1 MGGEPAIREASLRIP
16 GGVFVIA
23 SAYEGIRAG
32 LIARSAQVCAEDPLL
47 ISVAVRKGH
56 AIEPLIR
63 DSRVFSLFQ
72 IEGSD
77 KLLTR
82 VFRDSDDTADTAEPE
97 ERHDP
102 FDSLPVVT
110 LVSDAPIT
118 TRAVLGFDCEVVRHF
133 DLEADHELYIGLV
146 RAAKVFKTESA

>member
-1 MGGEPAIREASLRIP
+1 MGGEPAIREAALRIP

-32 LIARSAQVCAEDPLL
+32 LIARSAQICAEEPLL

-63 DSRVFSLFQ
+63 DSRAFSLFQ
-72 IEGSD
+72 IEASD

-82 VFRDSDDTADTAEPE
+82 VFRDSDDTAEPE

-118 TRAVLGFDCEVVRHF
+118 TRAVIGFDCEVVRHF
-133 DLEADHELYIGLV
+133 DLEADHELYVGLV
-146 RAAKVFKTESA
+146 HAAKVFKTESA